1 MEKALKQMH
10 PLTAP
15 GPDGMPPLF
24 YHHFWPTVKFIVIH
38 TVLNFLNHGSAPP
51 KFHDT
56 HIVLI
61 PKIKNPEKVT
71 DYRPISL
78 CNVAYKIASKM
89 VANRMKVVLQDI
101 INENQSEF
109 VAECLIIDNVLV
121 AHELMNHINKK
132 KKGKWGEM
140 AIKLD
145 MSKAYNCVEWDCLQ

>member
-1 MEKALKQMH
+1 M
-10 PLTAP
+10 
-15 GPDGMPPLF
+15 
-24 YHHFWPTVKFIVIH
+24 
-38 TVLNFLNHGSAPP
+38 
-51 KFHDT
+51 
-56 HIVLI
+56 
-61 PKIKNPEKVT
+61 T
-71 DYRPISL
+71 DYKPISL

-109 VAECLIIDNVLV
+109 VAERLIIDNVLV

>member
-1 MEKALKQMH
+1 M
-10 PLTAP
+10 LT
-15 GPDGMPPLF
+15 
-24 YHHFWPTVKFIVIH
+24 
-38 TVLNFLNHGSAPP
+38 
-51 KFHDT
+51 
-56 HIVLI
+56 
-61 PKIKNPEKVT
+61 PKINNPEKVT
-71 DYRPISL
+71 DYKPISL

-109 VAECLIIDNVLV
+109 MAERLIIDNVLV

>member
-1 MEKALKQMH
+1 M
-10 PLTAP
+10 LT
-15 GPDGMPPLF
+15 
-24 YHHFWPTVKFIVIH
+24 
-38 TVLNFLNHGSAPP
+38 
-51 KFHDT
+51 
-56 HIVLI
+56 
-61 PKIKNPEKVT
+61 PKINNPEKVT
-71 DYRPISL
+71 DYKPISL

-109 VAECLIIDNVLV
+109 VAERLIIDNVLV

>member
-1 MEKALKQMH
+1 
-10 PLTAP
+10 
-15 GPDGMPPLF
+15 
-24 YHHFWPTVKFIVIH
+24 
-38 TVLNFLNHGSAPP
+38 
-51 KFHDT
+51 
-56 HIVLI
+56 
-61 PKIKNPEKVT
+61 
-71 DYRPISL
+71 
-78 CNVAYKIASKM
+78 M

-109 VAECLIIDNVLV
+109 MAERLIIDNVLV

>member
-1 MEKALKQMH
+1 M
-10 PLTAP
+10 
-15 GPDGMPPLF
+15 
-24 YHHFWPTVKFIVIH
+24 
-38 TVLNFLNHGSAPP
+38 
-51 KFHDT
+51 
-56 HIVLI
+56 LI
-61 PKIKNPEKVT
+61 PKINNPEKVT
-71 DYRPISL
+71 DYKPISL

-109 VAECLIIDNVLV
+109 VAERLIIDNVLV

-145 MSKAYNCVEWDCLQ
+145 MSRAYNCVEWDCLQ

>member
-1 MEKALKQMH
+1 M
-10 PLTAP
+10 LT
-15 GPDGMPPLF
+15 
-24 YHHFWPTVKFIVIH
+24 
-38 TVLNFLNHGSAPP
+38 
-51 KFHDT
+51 
-56 HIVLI
+56 
-61 PKIKNPEKVT
+61 PKINNPEKVT
-71 DYRPISL
+71 DYKPISL

-89 VANRMKVVLQDI
+89 VAKRMKVVLQDI

-109 VAECLIIDNVLV
+109 VVERLIIDNVLV

>member
-1 MEKALKQMH
+1 M
-10 PLTAP
+10 
-15 GPDGMPPLF
+15 
-24 YHHFWPTVKFIVIH
+24 
-38 TVLNFLNHGSAPP
+38 
-51 KFHDT
+51 
-56 HIVLI
+56 LI
-61 PKIKNPEKVT
+61 PKINNPEKVT
-71 DYRPISL
+71 DYKPISL

-109 VAECLIIDNVLV
+109 VAERLIIDNVLV

>member
-1 MEKALKQMH
+1 M
-10 PLTAP
+10 
-15 GPDGMPPLF
+15 
-24 YHHFWPTVKFIVIH
+24 
-38 TVLNFLNHGSAPP
+38 
-51 KFHDT
+51 
-56 HIVLI
+56 LI
-61 PKIKNPEKVT
+61 PKINNPEKVT
-71 DYRPISL
+71 DYKPISL

-109 VAECLIIDNVLV
+109 VAERLIIDNVLV
-121 AHELMNHINKK
+121 AHELMNHINNK

>member
-1 MEKALKQMH
+1 M
-10 PLTAP
+10 LT
-15 GPDGMPPLF
+15 
-24 YHHFWPTVKFIVIH
+24 
-38 TVLNFLNHGSAPP
+38 
-51 KFHDT
+51 
-56 HIVLI
+56 
-61 PKIKNPEKVT
+61 PKINNPEKVT
-71 DYRPISL
+71 DYKPISL

-109 VAECLIIDNVLV
+109 VAERLIIDNVLV

-132 KKGKWGEM
+132 KKGKLGEM

>member
-1 MEKALKQMH
+1 M
-10 PLTAP
+10 
-15 GPDGMPPLF
+15 
-24 YHHFWPTVKFIVIH
+24 
-38 TVLNFLNHGSAPP
+38 
-51 KFHDT
+51 
-56 HIVLI
+56 LI
-61 PKIKNPEKVT
+61 PKINNPEKVT
-71 DYRPISL
+71 DYKPISL

-109 VAECLIIDNVLV
+109 VAERLIIDNVLV
-121 AHELMNHINKK
+121 AHELMIHINKK